1 MGLFSAIV
9 GAPLAPLKGTV
20 WVAEQVR
27 DEAEKRYYDPG
38 AIRRQLEEVAE
49 ARESGAIGDD
59 EADELERDLVARLL
73 ESTRRGNPKEN
84 R

>member
-1 MGLFSAIV
+1 MGLFSAII

-20 WVAEQVR
+20 WIAEQVR
-27 DEAEKRYYDPG
+27 DEAEKRHYDPG
-38 AIRRQLEEVAE
+38 AIRRQLEEVSA
-49 ARESGAIGDD
+49 AKESGAISAD

-73 ESTRRGNPKEN
+73 ESTRRRHSKE

>member
-1 MGLFSAIV
+1 MGLFSAII

-27 DEAEKRYYDPG
+27 GEAEKRYYDPG

-49 ARESGAIGDD
+49 ARDREAISD
-59 EADELERDLVARLL
+59 EDADALERELVGRLL
-73 ESTRRGNPKEN
+73 EGRRRRTEEG
-84 R
+84 

>member
-27 DEAEKRYYDPG
+27 NEAEKRYYDSG

-49 ARESGAIGDD
+49 ARETGSISDE
-59 EADELERDLVARLL
+59 EADGLERELVARLL
-73 ESTRRGNPKEN
+73 ESTRRRNSKEN
-84 R
+84 Q

>member
-1 MGLFSAIV
+1 MGLFSAII

-27 DEAEKRYYDPG
+27 NEAEKRHYDPG
-38 AIRRQLEEVAE
+38 AIRRQLEEVSA
-49 ARESGAIGDD
+49 ARESGAISAE
-59 EADELERDLVARLL
+59 EADELERDLIARLL
-73 ESTRRGNPKEN
+73 ESTRRRNSKEN

>member
-1 MGLFSAIV
+1 MGIFSAIL

-27 DEAEKRYYDPG
+27 NEAEKRYYDPS
-38 AIRRQLEEVAE
+38 AIRRQLEEVSA
-49 ARESGAIGDD
+49 AKESGAISED

-73 ESTRRGNPKEN
+73 ESTRRRKTKEN
-84 R
+84 P

>member
-38 AIRRQLEEVAE
+38 AIRRQLEEVAD
-49 ARESGAIGDD
+49 ARESGAIDDD
-59 EADELERDLVARLL
+59 EADERERDLVARLL
-73 ESTRRGNPKEN
+73 ESTWRGNPKEN

>member
-1 MGLFSAIV
+1 MGLFSAII

-20 WVAEQVR
+20 WIAEQVR
-27 DEAEKRYYDPG
+27 DEAEKRHYDPG
-38 AIRRQLEEVAE
+38 AIRRQLEEVSA
-49 ARESGAIGDD
+49 AKESGAISAD

-73 ESTRRGNPKEN
+73 ESTRRRNSKE

>member
-1 MGLFSAIV
+1 MGLFSAII

-27 DEAEKRYYDPG
+27 NEAEKRHFDPG
-38 AIRRQLEEVAE
+38 AIRRQLEEVSA
-49 ARESGAIGDD
+49 ARDSGAISED
-59 EADELERDLVARLL
+59 EADELERDLVARLI
-73 ESTRRGNPKEN
+73 ESTRRRNSKE

>member
-1 MGLFSAIV
+1 MGIFSAII

-27 DEAEKRYYDPG
+27 NEAEKRHYDPG
-38 AIRRQLEEVAE
+38 AIRRQLEEVSE
-49 ARESGAIGDD
+49 AKESGAISKD

-73 ESTRRGNPKEN
+73 ESTRRRNSKE

>member
-1 MGLFSAIV
+1 MGILSALI

-27 DEAEKRYYDPG
+27 NEAEKRYYDPG
-38 AIRRQLEEVAE
+38 AIRRQLEEVST
-49 ARESGAIGDD
+49 AREADVISDD

-73 ESTRRGNPKEN
+73 ESTRRRTSEEN
-84 R
+84 Q